1 MKVTL
6 RDYQQAAFDKARDA
20 VRNGARRILICAPT
34 GGGKTVLA
42 SALMEMVKEGYRAA
56 LLFTVQHHDATE
68 VRPADRI
75 DPVYG
80 SLLRQAATHGVELL
94 AYQAFVSPEEIRLTK
109 RLPVNLS

>member
-42 SALMEMVKEGYRAA
+42 SALMEMVKEKG
-56 LLFTVQHHDATE
+56 
-68 VRPADRI
+68 
-75 DPVYG
+75 
-80 SLLRQAATHGVELL
+80 
-94 AYQAFVSPEEIRLTK
+94 
-109 RLPVNLS
+109 